1 MAEDGIIAEADAS
14 DRGHG
19 RRIAPEAVWAE
30 ARADYLEGMSAAQVC
45 ARHGVG
51 RTALRTRAAREGW
64 RRLDQPWT
72 PPTRL
77 DPWDEGRA
85 LEDKV
90 GGDLDRVEIREL
102 AFVAHRRMLRAV
114 MRGDA
119 AGALRWRRV
128 GLVMETVEAESER
141 MLEEDEALRFH
152 RSSEAGSGSAAE
164 ADSSASLD
172 SIFGAA
178 SIAPASQPEAPRP
191 DPLHPTPFTRAV
203 GRPRSSA

>member
-1 MAEDGIIAEADAS
+1 MAEDDITAEADAS
-14 DRGHG
+14 DCGHG
-19 RRIAPEAVWAE
+19 RRVAPEAVWAE

-64 RRLDQPWT
+64 RRRDQQWT

-128 GLVMETVEAESER
+128 GLVMDEVEAESER
-141 MLEEDEALRFH
+141 MIEEDEARWFH
-152 RSSEAGSGSAAE
+152 RDDAGEAEAGSE

-172 SIFGAA
+172 HIFGSA
-178 SIAPASQPEAPRP
+178 STAPASQPEAPRP
-191 DPLHPTPFTRAV
+191 DALHPHTLHPGGRTP
-203 GRPRSSA
+203 